1 MGINYAKFGTVVCSA
16 LAVMTVTTIGI
27 LLDALFRT
35 SIVA

>member
-1 MGINYAKFGTVVCSA
+1 MGIHYGKFQTLVCAA

>member
-1 MGINYAKFGTVVCSA
+1 MDIHYSKFETMVCTA

>member
-1 MGINYAKFGTVVCSA
+1 MDIRYAKFETLVCTA
-16 LAVMTVTTIGI
+16 LAFMTVTTIGI